1 MRAVEE
7 ALRRLEG
14 LEPVEVHGRVVELT
28 GMAVRATLGAARLGD
43 EVEIEVGAGGWL
55 PAEVVGFRG
64 REVVL
69 LPSGETSGIGPDS
82 PVRGT
87 GRRPFVAVGAALV
100 GRVLDG
106 LGRPIDGGPAPRGLQ
121 PWPLERAAPGPLR
134 RGRVGELLETGVRAV
149 DGLLT
154 LGVGQRVGIFAG
166 PGTGKSMLLG
176 QLARQT
182 RAEAVVVGLVGERSR
197 EVREFVERGLGPEGL
212 ARCTVVAATS
222 DQPALV
228 RLRAAQVAMALAEWH
243 AETQGRRVLLLLDS
257 LTRFARAQRD
267 VGLAAGEPP
276 VRQGYPPSV
285 FAILPRLL
293 ERAGPRERGSITA
306 LYTVLV
312 AGDDHQEP
320 IADELRGILD
330 GHLVLDPQRA
340 ARGHFPALDPLR
352 SLSRLM
358 GELASAPHRAAA
370 TRVRELLAAWERV
383 RDLLALGGHVPGAD
397 GEADAAVERIGAI
410 DAFLR
415 QGAEERT
422 GLTET
427 LRRLEEVSG

>member
-1 MRAVEE
+1 MRPTP
-7 ALRRLEG
+7 ALRRLER
-14 LEPVEVHGRVVELT
+14 LEPLEVRGRVVELT
-28 GMAVRATLGAARLGD
+28 GLAVRATVCGCRLGED
-43 EVEIEVGAGGWL
+43 VEIEAGEGRWL

-69 LPSGETSGIGPDS
+69 LPCGEANGVGPES
-82 PVRGT
+82 AVRSA
-87 GRRPFVAVGAALV
+87 GRRPGLAVGEALV

-106 LGRPIDGGPAPRGLQ
+106 RGRPIDGGPPPRGLE

-134 RGRVGELLETGVRAV
+134 RGRVGGPLETGVRAV

-154 LGVGQRVGIFAG
+154 LGAGQRVGIFAG

-222 DQPALV
+222 DEPPLQ
-228 RLRAAQVAMALAEWH
+228 RLRAAQVATAIAEWH
-243 AETQGRRVLLLLDS
+243 AEARGRAVLLLLDS

-285 FAILPRLL
+285 FAALPRLL
-293 ERAGPRERGSITA
+293 ERAGPRGPGSITA

-312 AGDDHQEP
+312 AGGDHEEP

-330 GHLVLDPQRA
+330 GHLVLDPRRA
-340 ARGHFPALDPLR
+340 AQGHFPALDPLR

-358 GELASAPHRAAA
+358 GDLVGPGHRAAA
-370 TRVRELLAAWERV
+370 SRVRALLDAWERV
-383 RDLLALGGHVPGAD
+383 RDLLALGGYVAGAD
-397 GEADAAVERIGAI
+397 PQADAAVERIGAL

-415 QGAEERT
+415 QGPEERAP
-422 GLTET
+422 LAET
-427 LRRLEEVSG
+427 VRRLEELAR